1 MKFRFQATQGHRVR
15 KGTLEAPDLETA
27 EAMLERKNLTPL
39 MLEVVLQEP
48 GKNGYYTALALCLLG
63 VLIVLLTRPSSIFT
77 GGHETRAKKKPL
89 TLRVEGRVLNTSPDS
104 EIKLVAAFPE
114 LPTRIQALWKDVAQ
128 EDGSFVLESELV
140 SSESPHYFH
149 FFLLRDKKTIYK
161 KKSLEYSVDKGGA
174 ALPGPINIRRKK
186 KW

>member
-1 MKFRFQATQGHRVR
+1 MKFRFQASQGHRVR

-39 MLEVVLQEP
+39 MLEVVIQEP

-63 VLIVLLTRPSSIFT
+63 ALIVLLTRPSRIFT
-77 GGHETRAKKKPL
+77 GDYESRAKEKPL
-89 TLRVEGRVLNTSPDS
+89 TLKVEGRVLNASQDS

-114 LPTRIQALWKDVAQ
+114 LPTRIEARWEDVAQ
-128 EDGSFVLESELV
+128 EDGSFHLESELI
-140 SSESPHYFH
+140 SSEIPRYYH

-161 KKSLEYSVDKGGA
+161 RKSIEYSVDKGGS
-174 ALPGPINIRRKK
+174 ALPTPINIRRKK
-186 KW
+186 EW